1 MTQPNLKRAAR
12 LDTKAV
18 ALASLPF
25 MGMISFWQVYD
36 GIVPKML
43 TGTFGLSNSLTGAIM
58 AIDNVFG
65 LFLLPLFG
73 IFSDRCASKLGRR
86 TPFILGGSAVAMLSV
101 PLIAI
106 ANNMGS
112 LPLLIGAII
121 LTLLAIC
128 AYRTMTVAIVAD
140 ITPRPLRTKA
150 DSIEK
155 IVGYAGTGLML
166 VAISV
171 MVPKADKPDY
181 LPLFILQAA
190 FILVSAVVYGIFV
203 REPALV
209 EKMREKSLSMGIDE
223 DQIDK
228 DDSPE
233 AGGKER
239 VADTDVRRSI
249 IMLLAATFF
258 YYMSYNAMTTNI
270 SRYADL
276 FYGMEGGSYAI
287 INIVTIAGALLS
299 YAPLA
304 NLSLKIGRK
313 KVAWHRRHHGFV
325 PRASLAGTRFLARVV
340 RGLFVDGLRAGRRG
354 PVRVHDDSGVLQLP
368 KRGPL
373 LRLLLHREH
382 GGSGGDADSLRHRYG
397 RGTVDALRLHHG
409 NGHDY
414 GREHCR
420 RQARRCYLDRRGR
433 SPRGSKVGD
442 RINYRA
448 KRGRMGKVPIRP
460 LFGSSSRSLSKP
472 TLP

>member
-58 AIDNVFG
+58 AVDNVFG

-73 IFSDRCASKLGRR
+73 VPLGPLRKQTRTSNALYLGRLR
-86 TPFILGGSAVAMLSV
+86 GGNASPSRSSRLPTTS
-101 PLIAI
+101 
-106 ANNMGS
+106 GS

-155 IVGYAGTGLML
+155 IVGYAGKGLML

-171 MVPKADKPDY
+171 MVPRANKPNY
-181 LPLFILQAA
+181 LPLFIFQAA

-233 AGGKER
+233 AGGKDR
-239 VADTDVRRSI
+239 VADAGVHRSI

-270 SRYADL
+270 SRYADM

-299 YAPLA
+299 YVPLA

-313 KVAWHRRHHGFV
+313 KVALGTAVIMVLCPALLWLAPGFSPLLYGV
-325 PRASLAGTRFLARVV
+325 FLLLGVALGGVDLCVYTMILECCSSQSVGRYSGYYYTVSMAAQVATPILSGIVIDMASSCSSPTSRQWACLSPRA
-340 RGLFVDGLRAGRRG
+340 
-354 PVRVHDDSGVLQLP
+354 LP
-368 KRGPL
+368 PPNTATP
-373 LRLLLHREH
+373 
-382 GGSGGDADSLRHRYG
+382 S
-397 RGTVDALRLHHG
+397 
-409 NGHDY
+409 
-414 GREHCR
+414 
-420 RQARRCYLDRRGR
+420 
-433 SPRGSKVGD
+433 
-442 RINYRA
+442 
-448 KRGRMGKVPIRP
+448 
-460 LFGSSSRSLSKP
+460 
-472 TLP
+472 

>member
-73 IFSDRCASKLGRR
+73 ILSDRCTSKLGRR
-86 TPFILGGSAVAMLSV
+86 TPFILGGSAVAILSV
-101 PLIAI
+101 PLIAF

-233 AGGKER
+233 AGGKNR
-239 VADTDVRRSI
+239 IAD
-249 IMLLAATFF
+249 AAYAAPSSCCSPQRF
-258 YYMSYNAMTTNI
+258 STT
-270 SRYADL
+270 
-276 FYGMEGGSYAI
+276 
-287 INIVTIAGALLS
+287 
-299 YAPLA
+299 
-304 NLSLKIGRK
+304 
-313 KVAWHRRHHGFV
+313 
-325 PRASLAGTRFLARVV
+325 
-340 RGLFVDGLRAGRRG
+340 
-354 PVRVHDDSGVLQLP
+354 
-368 KRGPL
+368 
-373 LRLLLHREH
+373 
-382 GGSGGDADSLRHRYG
+382 
-397 RGTVDALRLHHG
+397 
-409 NGHDY
+409 
-414 GREHCR
+414 
-420 RQARRCYLDRRGR
+420 
-433 SPRGSKVGD
+433 
-442 RINYRA
+442 
-448 KRGRMGKVPIRP
+448 
-460 LFGSSSRSLSKP
+460 
-472 TLP
+472 